1 MAESQ
6 VLGKVLVVD
15 DDDLICQLLIDLLS
29 RQNLSVVEAL
39 NGYDALKLLSD
50 SQSSEDAVDVVLTD
64 VNMPGMNGI
73 VLMEEIKKIS
83 PQLPVIVMTGWG
95 SEDIAVKS
103 LQGGAFNFCRKP
115 FNVNEIVKIVKKGLE
130 IKKSYDKH
138 REILPFLVADLSF
151 DIPSDVNYIR
161 SVIQHI
167 YQLANQLGF
176 PEEEFSMRVKL
187 AIDEALGN
195 SIRHGNKKDRNKK
208 VKIHAKISPKKLQVK
223 FTDEG
228 IGFDVS
234 SLPDPKDPENLNKEG
249 GRGVLLM
256 GYYMDEISYNDK
268 GNEVI
273 LTKYASDKKEEN

>member
-1 MAESQ
+1 MSESQ
-6 VLGKVLVVD
+6 TLGKVLVVD
-15 DDDLICQLLIDLLS
+15 DDDLICQLLRDLLT

-39 NGYDALKLLSD
+39 NGYDALKVLSD
-50 SQSSEDAVDVVLTD
+50 SESSEDAVDVVLTD

-73 VLMEEIKKIS
+73 VLMEEIKKIR

-130 IKKSYDKH
+130 IKKSYDKN
-138 REILPFLVADLSF
+138 REILPFLVAGLSF

-167 YQLANQLGF
+167 YQVSNQLGF
-176 PEEEFSMRVKL
+176 PEEKFSMRVKL

-195 SIRHGNKKDRNKK
+195 AIRHGNKSDRNKK
-208 VKIHAKISPKKLQVK
+208 VKINAKISPQKLQVK

-228 IGFDVS
+228 TGFDVS

-268 GNEVI
+268 GNEVV
-273 LTKYASDKKEEN
+273 LTKYASNKKEEN